1 MTQHFSA
8 LGCAMSWAFQP
19 EKWAGTFLYE
29 DSCTVFIEDRI
40 RDSLQ
45 LPSILRYEF
54 YELFPQSV

>member
-1 MTQHFSA
+1 
-8 LGCAMSWAFQP
+8 MSCAFQP